1 MKKIINFISLRTI
14 VDKIQVIKNAKNLYA
29 YIYIAYSL
37 QIFQCAAAK

>member
-29 YIYIAYSL
+29 YVAYSL